1 MCLRKGGG
9 IKRMNEAIAIM
20 IQNWDK
26 VMAEPLHVIIWLVVF
41 IGGLSLLM
49 LFLFI
54 EGIIDLVKGDWPVH
68 F

>member
-1 MCLRKGGG
+1 
-9 IKRMNEAIAIM
+9 MNEAIAIM